1 MGGHRQDRAIKAGPS
16 KNVGFPPKSSL
27 GLRKQGEA
35 PGLQG
40 RFGLKSAG
48 TSVAECGRMNI
59 RFTSSLTPEDESR
72 IAPVLIRAFAGILDL
87 LPIAYAIRIDTS
99 GADVFHHTG
108 GASTNEWQPEP
119 IVSRVSRG
127 I

>member
-1 MGGHRQDRAIKAGPS
+1 MEAPAIQECRIPVEVIPGAEKTGAA
-16 KNVGFPPKSSL
+16 L
-27 GLRKQGEA
+27 GLQA
-35 PGLQG
+35 

-48 TSVAECGRMNI
+48 TSVAKCGRMNI

-108 GASTNEWQPEP
+108 GASANEWQSEP